1 MSLFILLSM
10 CLGVFSL
17 CLAVLYGLVPRGLQD
32 WQRAL
37 ARQRWLGLALGS
49 ICLIWA
55 AYHACI
61 MLEDA
66 LPNFHNFHIIFFL
79 EVPPVVLAV
88 PPIIVLC
95 FFFLDFLFARALGG
109 FFILCSNRLLYE
121 AFVHNMS
128 GRGFY
133 SLICLA
139 MGVIGL
145 FWLGAPWYF
154 RDSLELAARRPL
166 WSRVFAGLFLLFAL
180 VLFAPALLLLAR

>member
-1 MSLFILLSM
+1 MSLFILLSA

-55 AYHACI
+55 AHHACI
-61 MLEDA
+61 MLEGE
-66 LPNFHNFHIIFFL
+66 LSSFHIF
-79 EVPPVVLAV
+79 VVLAV
-88 PPIIVLC
+88 PLAIVLC